1 MLKYLKRGPGFY
13 GYLWRLTGP
22 IALQNLITFSLGLI
36 DTLMVSWL
44 GNTQMAAVTT
54 ANVPV
59 FLLISIVFG
68 VQSGLGIL
76 VSQYWGKK
84 DMESISRAIGV
95 AAMLGTGITLV
106 LAVVLFL
113 WPVQIMDL
121 LSNKHELSVLGAPYL
136 KLIGFSY
143 VFNMLSSI
151 YVSAM
156 RSAENPGFG
165 MKLFGVSTL
174 LNTGMNYLLI
184 FGKLPTQQELR
195 TFLNVMQEMQE
206 LGSRFVRD
214 VVMKASNDNMM
225 NAMQRCVLTLYTYD
239 ENPEDISVRNVLR
252 QCLELIA
259 KLPLIAVYS
268 YHAYRHFRKDDTLL
282 IRNPKKEL
290 SLAENILLMLRPS
303 GEYTEL
309 EAKVLDIALILH
321 AEHGGGNNSTFT
333 THVVTSSGTDTY
345 SSVAASIGSLK
356 GPRHGGANLKVQNMF
371 ADIKAHISD
380 WTNEEEVA
388 AYLKKILNKE
398 AFDHSGLIYGMGHA
412 VYTLSDPREVILK
425 RFAKDL
431 AQEKGMMEEFALYE
445 LVERLA
451 GQLIMEQRK
460 LFKNV
465 CANVDFYSGFVYAML
480 GIPQELFTPIFAI
493 ARMPGWSA
501 HRLEELISAN
511 KIIRP
516 AYKYVGEHTD
526 FVAVE
531 DRK

>member
-1 MLKYLKRGPGFY
+1 MLQDSLFSCNMKRNSGSSCRHRLRKCTATGVFAYEEVLFMQDVEMTSIEDLKCDWSKLERELLNGHRIDPNLYVEYDVKRGLRDSAGK
-13 GYLWRLTGP
+13 GVLTGLTEISDVVAYDLVGGRQIP
-22 IALQNLITFSLGLI
+22 AEGALYYQGINVYDIVNGLQ
-36 DTLMVSWL
+36 
-44 GNTQMAAVTT
+44 GRK
-54 ANVPV
+54 
-59 FLLISIVFG
+59 
-68 VQSGLGIL
+68 
-76 VSQYWGKK
+76 Y
-84 DMESISRAIGV
+84 
-95 AAMLGTGITLV
+95 
-106 LAVVLFL
+106 
-113 WPVQIMDL
+113 
-121 LSNKHELSVLGAPYL
+121 
-136 KLIGFSY
+136 GFEET
-143 VFNMLSSI
+143 V
-151 YVSAM
+151 
-156 RSAENPGFG
+156 
-165 MKLFGVSTL
+165 
-174 LNTGMNYLLI
+174 YLLI

-195 TFLNVMQEMQE
+195 TFLNMMQEMQE

-282 IRNPKKEL
+282 IRNPEKEL

-425 RFAKDL
+425 RYAKDL

-531 DRK
+531 DRI